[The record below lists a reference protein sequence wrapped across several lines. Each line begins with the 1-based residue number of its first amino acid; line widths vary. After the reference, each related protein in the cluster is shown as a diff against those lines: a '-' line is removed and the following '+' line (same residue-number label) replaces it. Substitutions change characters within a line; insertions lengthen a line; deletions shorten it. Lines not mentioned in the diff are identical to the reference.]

1 MINENSMTEI
11 HQGQKIKAKSGFES
25 STGTS

>member
-11 HQGQKIKAKSGFES
+11 HQGQRIKAKSGSES
-25 STGTS
+25 STGAS